1 MGNSN
6 TKESRGDGADGSD
19 ARRNDGRPRRMSR
32 GDLGHLLNLQSNS
45 RERDRPDVPFE
56 RRETRQEREAR
67 RLERER
73 VARAKERERSMREEH
88 IDGGYL
94 VTLGTYTGPEDFS
107 KPVVRQL
114 QVRSWPLPQVPCT
127 SNCCH
132 RSSARSHRS
141 GVASMTGLKA
151 GLNISWSP
159 QPEAFPYPRP
169 MPRLTPS

>member
-6 TKESRGDGADGSD
+6 TKESRGDGAEGLD

-32 GDLGHLLNLQSNS
+32 GDLGGLLSLQTGSRD
-45 RERDRPDVPFE
+45 RERQDAPFE

-88 IDGGYL
+88 IDGGFL
-94 VTLGTYTGPEDFS
+94 VTLGTYTGTEDFS

-114 QVRSWPLPQVPCT
+114 QVSCLPCLFPRQSCRSNP
-127 SNCCH
+127 SF
-132 RSSARSHRS
+132 RSSERLHPS
-141 GVASMTGLKA
+141 GVA
-151 GLNISWSP
+151 
-159 QPEAFPYPRP
+159 
-169 MPRLTPS
+169 